1 MLNLKDIPECRL
13 TQFFRED
20 SGDGDHANC
29 LKAMVAGLLRRHKPS
44 YLIKLSGTG
53 ILYDYPDQKEYLGL
67 VNPKVYSDVDNI
79 DEITSRP
86 AHAYHMYT
94 DSIVREAA
102 LKHGEKIKTAIV
114 CPPDVYGR
122 GHGPGRQLS
131 WFIPFFVESIQKL
144 GVAFYMK
151 EGSNARGWVHIDD
164 LTQIYVSLV
173 EAAVSGNE
181 SVSWGKQ
188 VSLHTTACFW

>member
-1 MLNLKDIPECRL
+1 MI
-13 TQFFRED
+13 
-20 SGDGDHANC
+20 
-29 LKAMVAGLLRRHKPS
+29 AGLLRRNKPS

-53 ILYDYPDQKEYLGL
+53 ILYDYPDQEEYLGL
-67 VNPKVYSDVDNI
+67 KNPKIYSDINDI

-94 DSIVREAA
+94 DSIVRDAA

-131 WFIPFFVESIQKL
+131 WFIPSFVESVQRL
-144 GVAFYMK
+144 GVSFYMK

-164 LTQIYVSLV
+164 LTKIYVSLV
-173 EAAVSGNE
+173 EAAASGNE
-181 SVSWGKQ
+181 TVSWGKH
-188 VSLHTTACFW
+188 VSYCTPAYLWSIRHSNHTPGLLLSNIPRSITKTNR